1 MYIYKYKDKMYLKNN
16 KNFLY
21 IFIIATLAY
30 HEQFLSVNVNNEEE
44 KKEEN
49 NEPGLKKKIPEE
61 IYFKGCCDCN
71 GFITGQSFC
80 SQDLVDVVKSE
91 RNISPTNIIKRILCG
106 KQKTTDKEIDNLIE
120 KTNNKQTK
128 ILLKIHKLIE
138 NWESTTNIEEEKE
151 IKIEEVELT
160 NLQKEEIKIK
170 NIIVEQNLDPL
181 KCLSRFIKI
190 KNTIPCIYCQAVPQ
204 VENDEVKDRNDK
216 IVIFFHGNGDSISNY
231 FNILNT
237 NQIFCDILNSKYDL
251 AIVEYKGGAYYEG
264 DFNEM
269 DFREKDSQYIFNFF
283 SQFYKPEKIF
293 ALGYSLG
300 CAFAIQFTRAAEERG
315 NKIGACILIY
325 PFVNIKQ
332 AAKHIFK
339 TQGGW
344 WGNHFSWCIDIFLK
358 KRFDNAKPLTNIKS
372 DLVLIKNQRDNMCD
386 PKSVDILAK
395 AHVGKEAKTIYK
407 WSIGN
412 DIIKENEDNLII
424 EENKNEPKIELKQ
437 GSDKYCYVYEG
448 IEVSH
453 TQIPWGDIK
462 KILNFLFEQKNR
474 M

>member
-1 MYIYKYKDKMYLKNN
+1 MYLKNN

-21 IFIIATLAY
+21 IFIIVTLAY
-30 HEQFLSVNVNNEEE
+30 HEQFFSVNVNNEEE
-44 KKEEN
+44 KN
-49 NEPGLKKKIPEE
+49 NKGIEKKKIYEE
-61 IYFKGCCDCN
+61 DYFKGCCDCN
-71 GFITGQSFC
+71 GFVTGQPFG

-120 KTNNKQTK
+120 KINNEQTK

-204 VENDEVKDRNDK
+204 LENDEEKDRNDK

-300 CAFAIQFTRAAEERG
+300 CAFAIQFTRAAEEKG

-344 WGNHFSWCIDIFLK
+344 WGNHFSWCIDFFLK
-358 KRFDNAKPLTNIKS
+358 KRFDNKSHLTNMKS
-372 DLVLIKNQRDNMCD
+372 NLVLIKNQQDNMCD

-395 AHVGKEAKTIYK
+395 AHVGEEAKIIYEGY
-407 WSIGN
+407 IGN
-412 DIIKENEDNLII
+412 DIIKNNENNQII
-424 EENKNEPKIELKQ
+424 ENKPKIKIKQ
-437 GSDKYCYVYEG
+437 NGDKYCYVYEG
-448 IEVSH
+448 IEDSH

-462 KILNFLFEQKNR
+462 KFLNFLSEQNEQKIYNPQVGD
-474 M
+474 

>member
-1 MYIYKYKDKMYLKNN
+1 MYLKNN

-30 HEQFLSVNVNNEEE
+30 HEQFFSVNVNNEEE
-44 KKEEN
+44 KKGN
-49 NEPGLKKKIPEE
+49 NEIKKELEKKIPEE
-61 IYFKGCCDCN
+61 IYYKGCCDCN
-71 GFITGQSFC
+71 GFITGQSFG

-120 KTNNKQTK
+120 EINNEQAKK
-128 ILLKIHKLIE
+128 LLKIHKLIE
-138 NWESTTNIEEEKE
+138 NWETPTNIEEAKE
-151 IKIEEVELT
+151 IKIEKDDLT
-160 NLQKEEIKIK
+160 TLQKEEKKIK
-170 NIIVEQNLDPL
+170 NIIVEQNLNNPA
-181 KCLSRFIKI
+181 CFSRFIKI
-190 KNTIPCIYCQAVPQ
+190 NNTIPCIYCHAIPQ
-204 VENDEVKDRNDK
+204 FENNELKTRNDK

-231 FNILNT
+231 FNILKT

-269 DFREKDSQYIFNFF
+269 DFREKDSQYIFDFF
-283 SQFYKPEKIF
+283 SQFYEPEKIF

-300 CAFAIQFTRAAEERG
+300 CAFAIQFTRAAEEMG
-315 NKIGACILIY
+315 WGIGACMLIY

-344 WGNHFSWCIDIFLK
+344 WGNHFSWCIDFFLK
-358 KRFDNAKPLTNIKS
+358 KSFDNASPLTDMKS
-372 DLVLIKNQRDNMCD
+372 NLVLIKNQQDDMCD

-395 AHVGKEAKTIYK
+395 AYVGEKAETIYK
-407 WSIGN
+407 WGIGN
-412 DIIKENEDNLII
+412 DIIKDNENDQIIENEPEI
-424 EENKNEPKIELKQ
+424 EIKKNE
-437 GSDKYCYVYEG
+437 DKYCYVYEG

-462 KILNFLFEQKNR
+462 KFLNFLPEQKNR